1 MSDSR
6 IFFLRYPVTVQANV
20 PDPILAVEHVLAGAA
35 GYSDQDQR
43 PLLRCFRLE
52 ETAAIVIIY
61 VFLLEYV
68 LAL

>member
-1 MSDSR
+1 M
-6 IFFLRYPVTVQANV
+6 QANV

-35 GYSDQDQR
+35 GYSDQDTVDQR